1 MQLPCRYVSGY
12 LAPSSSPADG
22 AAMTIATHAW
32 VEVLLPEL
40 GWVGVD
46 PTNGTEA
53 GLRHIRVG
61 VGRDYADVPPTRG
74 VFKGAAA
81 SSLEVS
87 VDVVPGAFL
96 PTLDS
101 AATESSWV
109 AETPPP
115 SDEEARKQ
123 MQQQQQQE

>member
-1 MQLPCRYVSGY
+1 
-12 LAPSSSPADG
+12 
-22 AAMTIATHAW
+22 MTIATHAW

-46 PTNGTEA
+46 PTNGIEA

-81 SSLEVS
+81 SSLEVVGRRRARRGAADTRPGGDGS
-87 VDVVPGAFL
+87 VVGRG
-96 PTLDS
+96 S
-101 AATESSWV
+101 AG
-109 AETPPP
+109 
-115 SDEEARKQ
+115 RHG
-123 MQQQQQQE
+123 